1 MDCGGP
7 DTAQTP
13 WQRQVRLRESA
24 TNHVDAAVEGL
35 SRGWQLPSQTANT
48 EPNCKDG
55 ESHVGGVDKGSGQ
68 AVSPRLRK
76 IEGQVDG
83 PLVGVGPRA

>member
-13 WQRQVRLRESA
+13 WQRQVRLCESA
-24 TNHVDAAVEGL
+24 TNHADAVEGL
-35 SRGWQLPSQTANT
+35 SRGWWLPSQTANT

-55 ESHVGGVDKGSGQ
+55 ESHAGGVDKGSGQ